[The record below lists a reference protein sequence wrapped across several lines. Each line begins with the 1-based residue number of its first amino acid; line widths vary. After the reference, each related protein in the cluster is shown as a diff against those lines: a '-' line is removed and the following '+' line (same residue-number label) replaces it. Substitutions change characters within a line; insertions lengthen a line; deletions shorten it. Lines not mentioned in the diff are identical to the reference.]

1 MRTQTT
7 ILKISTA
14 LVISGV
20 IFVTACKKDSNSSG
34 GGTTANNT
42 SAQTMT
48 SNGATSDGAYDD
60 VMNVA
65 VQSGSD
71 QSIDAI
77 MTQQKS
83 GIQTN
88 GVRTVNGINGFYCAT
103 VSLQTTAGSFPDT
116 LIVDFGAGCTSS
128 GDGIARSGSIT
139 YIFSGKLSTTGTVI
153 SATFNNYTV
162 AGYQLGGTYTLTNTT
177 TSSTLSLTSAVAD
190 GTITYPND
198 SSYSFSGTKTVT
210 LASGTPPDISTFVF
224 NVTGGYTISNSNT
237 GESLAVTVT
246 TPLEKKESC
255 KYVDAGVAAF
265 VYTKG
270 SLDIAG
276 TLNYGDGTCDNSAVV
291 TIGAATKT
299 ITLPW

>member
-1 MRTQTT
+1 
-7 ILKISTA
+7 
-14 LVISGV
+14 
-20 IFVTACKKDSNSSG
+20 
-34 GGTTANNT
+34 
-42 SAQTMT
+42 
-48 SNGATSDGAYDD
+48 
-60 VMNVA
+60 MNVA
-65 VQSGSD
+65 IQSGSD

-88 GVRTVNGINGFYCAT
+88 GVRTVNGINGFYCANVT
-103 VSLQTTAGSFPDT
+103 LLSNAGSFPDT
-116 LIVDFGAGCTSS
+116 LIVDFGAGCTSA
-128 GDGIARSGSIT
+128 DNIARSGSIT
-139 YIFSGKLSTTGTVI
+139 YIFSGKLSTTGTTI
-153 SATFNNYTV
+153 SATFDNYKV
-162 AGYQLGGTYTLTNTT
+162 AGYQLGGTYSLLNSTT
-177 TSSTLSLTSAVAD
+177 GSTLSLTTSVTD

-198 SSYSFSGTKTVT
+198 SSYTFSGTKIVT

-224 NVTGGYTISNSNT
+224 NVTGGYTITNVNT

-246 TPLEKKESC
+246 TPLEKKEAC

-270 SLDIAG
+270 ALTVDG